1 MSPSLSPSGSPSPSP
16 SPGYSAAVKYYQLP
30 PIETWKMD
38 LEGNKRKD
46 DFAFETKRKKKYMP
60 DIYSETFGYSRKLS
74 KREMKLISRTGIAI
88 RPFAE

>member
-1 MSPSLSPSGSPSPSP
+1 
-16 SPGYSAAVKYYQLP
+16 
-30 PIETWKMD
+30 MD